1 MIGKNG
7 IPLRFISVNRE
18 GWIATVQRFLT
29 TPRGEVSKE
38 IVFFFAFIAFAVVA
52 GFVFTR

>member
-1 MIGKNG
+1 MIGRNG

-18 GWIATVQRFLT
+18 GWIATVRRFLT

-52 GFVFTR
+52 AFVFTR